1 MNSTR
6 NKRLYEEL
14 VNWSADYDW
23 DVFGTLTFAPKHKL
37 RGDEAQSLFRY
48 YWNIVDRAAYGQCTK
63 SRVERVVCLQLGA
76 IGDNTHLHFLAK
88 SPIKIERFCMHLS
101 AIWTDLSVHTAPVME
116 NVILPVIDVRSASRY
131 IFHEFHRIGVDTL
144 NLELCHRN
152 HERWDGSAP
161 TPPHADAEQRLAK
174 RSKPLT
180 TLGAKLAIEQQ
191 ELEAR
196 ARYQKRHG

>member
-6 NKRLYEEL
+6 NKKIYEEL
-14 VNWSADYDW
+14 VRWSEQYDW

-37 RGDEAQSLFRY
+37 QGDEAQQLFRR
-48 YWNIVDRAAYGQCTK
+48 YWNGIDRAVYGQRTK
-63 SRVERVVCLQLGA
+63 SRVERVVCTQFGALQ
-76 IGDNTHLHFLAK
+76 DNTHLHFLAK
-88 SPIKIERFCMHLS
+88 SPNKADAFCIHLN
-101 AIWTDLSVHTAPVME
+101 AIWVDASVHTAPVME

-161 TPPHADAEQRLAK
+161 TPPHAQAEQRLAK

-180 TLGAKLAIEQQ
+180 KLGATMAFEQQ